1 MRYDSDPQVVKRILV
16 EAEALHDSLNRF
28 GISEE
33 TTSSSFDE
41 LTPLIAT
48 LLTTLDHFAKLHV
61 LNPQFSLSRFSASY
75 VERELLSLQTN
86 INQVLTKRIFN
97 SVNEQ
102 AEWNRQRFLSSGDRR
117 DTEQLL
123 ITLSHKIAQ
132 LLDTYYAERIRNT
145 HFAALLNEF
154 VGWSEHIE
162 THGHHDVH
170 AVILFA
176 EKIARDQAILDHRT
190 DVVREICLLLQERV
204 FLSIP
209 AGDGADLFAT
219 TAMELSR
226 VYSPYLLDL
235 YETLL
240 EDMEIVAIAQQDY
253 SAFEKY
259 CHQQDIE
266 VYEEYHST
274 IKTHLKESIEL
285 IAADISSTLQ
295 AVRAANLLVDAD
307 RIYKRYADVEMASEV
322 LGQNLSKDMRVLK
335 RTIHQF
341 QETFPTRTQE
351 YAAILQKI
359 KKLRGEIMKPAI
371 EVYGEYLNNPTEFFQ
386 QLPQHQA
393 TWIPILDSALACLE
407 RKDEFYQKCYQLK
420 TQIDQL
426 STT

>member
-1 MRYDSDPQVVKRILV
+1 MMCMLSFFLLKKSHAIRQFLTQIDVVQNLPVVQTRL
-16 EAEALHDSLNRF
+16 
-28 GISEE
+28 
-33 TTSSSFDE
+33 
-41 LTPLIAT
+41 
-48 LLTTLDHFAKLHV
+48 
-61 LNPQFSLSRFSASY
+61 SLSFPPEMAQICSR
-75 VERELLSLQTN
+75 Q
-86 INQVLTKRIFN
+86 QP
-97 SVNEQ
+97 
-102 AEWNRQRFLSSGDRR
+102 WN
-117 DTEQLL
+117 
-123 ITLSHKIAQ
+123 
-132 LLDTYYAERIRNT
+132 
-145 HFAALLNEF
+145 
-154 VGWSEHIE
+154 WW
-162 THGHHDVH
+162 
-170 AVILFA
+170 
-176 EKIARDQAILDHRT
+176 
-190 DVVREICLLLQERV
+190 
-204 FLSIP
+204 
-209 AGDGADLFAT
+209 
-219 TAMELSR
+219 

-307 RIYKRYADVEMASEV
+307 RIYKRYADVEMAAEI

-341 QETFPTRTQE
+341 QEAFPTRTQE